1 MRDLA
6 LERVAVLISFKLD
19 RTLVNRIWGADP
31 RVEVLYD
38 PSLVGEPRFPC
49 DHGGPVSRSTEE
61 EARWRT
67 WLARAEVL
75 FGFDRSH
82 PDNLFNLAPRVKWIQ
97 STSAGIGQ
105 YVRAH
110 VPSEADVLIT
120 TASGIHATALAEFTL
135 MSMLMFVKDWFKMSR
150 QKRAKTWERYTGDTL
165 AGKTVAI
172 VGLGSIGS
180 EVARSVRCFG
190 MHVIGTKRT
199 TEGVAP
205 ASLGVDVIYHR
216 EELPTMLSVA
226 DFVVISCPHTPETD
240 GLIDGSM
247 LEAMRPGSVLINIGR
262 GAIVDEASLVAALDS
277 GHLAG
282 AALDV
287 TVEEPMPPES
297 ALWSMPNVLLGGH
310 SGSNVDSENAALT
323 ELFCENLR
331 RYLAGQQLKNVLD
344 RARWY

>member
-6 LERVAVLISFKLD
+6 LERVTVLISFELD
-19 RTLVNRIWGADP
+19 RSLVNRIWGVDP

-49 DHGGPVSRSTEE
+49 DHGGSVRRSSKE
-61 EARWRT
+61 EARWRA

-82 PDNLFNLAPRVKWIQ
+82 PDDLLDLAPGVRWIQ

-105 YVRAH
+105 YVQAH
-110 VPSEADVLIT
+110 VPSDADVLIT

-135 MSMLMFVKDWFKMSR
+135 MSMLMFVKDWFRMSR
-150 QKRAKTWERYTGDTL
+150 QKRARTWERYTGDTL

-180 EVARSVRCFG
+180 EVARSARCCG
-190 MHVIGTKRT
+190 MRVSGTKHS
-199 TEGVAP
+199 TEGLEPDV
-205 ASLGVDVIYHR
+205 LGVDAIYHR
-216 EELPTMLSVA
+216 KNLPTMLSAA
-226 DFVVISCPHTPETD
+226 DFVVVSCPYTPETE
-240 GLIDGSM
+240 GLIDRSM
-247 LEAMRPGSVLINIGR
+247 LEAMEPGSVLINIGR
-262 GAIVDEASLVAALDS
+262 GAIVDEASLVDALRS
-277 GHLAG
+277 GHLGG

-287 TVEEPMPPES
+287 TIEEPLPADHP
-297 ALWSMPNVLLGGH
+297 LWRLPNVLLGSH
-310 SGSNVDSENAALT
+310 SGSNVDSENAVLT
-323 ELFCENLR
+323 ELFCENLH
-331 RYLAGQQLKNVLD
+331 RYLSGHQLKNVLD